1 MHPLVHMKG
10 IGMRFGAATVL
21 ENVDLTLRA
30 GEVHILAGENGAGKS
45 TLIKILSGVYGDYAG
60 TVDAPAASIAVI
72 YQELSLVPSMTVRD
86 NLFLGRFRTHRGF
99 IDDAAQQSEAVRL
112 LEPFGLA
119 NIAGALVEDLPA
131 GVRQIVEIARALG
144 RDASV
149 IVMDEPTSALSATD
163 AERLFEIVVHLKE
176 RGCAILYVT
185 HRMEEVERLAD
196 RITVL
201 RDGRVA
207 GTSLASELPIA
218 KMIEWMVGREVSQQ
232 FPVRVRTPGTE
243 RLRIESPSL
252 FVRAGE
258 ILGIAGLQGSG
269 ASEVLTWIFDGTMRR
284 ILLDGRPAEIRGP
297 RDAIAKGI
305 ALLTADRKT
314 DGLVM
319 PLTLCANMTLASL
332 ERLSPWGWRN
342 LEGERSEAN
351 RLFKSLKVRAASMDM
366 EAGELSG
373 GNQQKVALAKWLMT
387 EPRLLLLNDPT
398 RGIDI
403 GAKQEIY
410 HLMNDWT
417 ARGMAILLVS
427 SDLPE
432 LIALSDRVAVMH
444 RGKLTATYECGE
456 VTAERVI
463 AAAMGGLAA

>member
-1 MHPLVHMKG
+1 MHPLVQMKG

-21 ENVDLTLRA
+21 DNVDLTLYA

-45 TLIKILSGVYGDYAG
+45 TLIKILSGVHSDYTG
-60 TVDAPAASIAVI
+60 SVDAPVGGIAVI
-72 YQELSLVPSMTVRD
+72 YQELSLVPTMTVRD
-86 NLFLGRFRTHRGF
+86 NLFLGRFHTRQGF
-99 IDDAAQQSEAVRL
+99 IDDSAQQRDAVRL

-119 NIAGALVEDLPA
+119 DIAGQLVEELPA
-131 GVRQIVEIARALG
+131 SVRQIVEIARALG
-144 RDASV
+144 REASV
-149 IVMDEPTSALSATD
+149 IVMDEPTSALNATD
-163 AERLFEIVVHLKE
+163 AERLFEIVAHLKE

-207 GTSLASELPIA
+207 GTALASELPIA

-232 FPVRVRTPGTE
+232 FPARVRKPGAE
-243 RLRIESPSL
+243 RLRIESPAL
-252 FVRAGE
+252 YVRAGE

-269 ASEVLTWIFDGTMRR
+269 ASDVLTSIFEGTMRR
-284 ILLDGRPAEIRGP
+284 ITLDGAPLAVRSP

-305 ALLTADRKT
+305 ALLTEDRKT

-319 PLTLCANMTLASL
+319 PLSLCANMTLACL
-332 ERLSPWGWRN
+332 ERLSPGGWRS
-342 LEGERSEAN
+342 LEGERAAAEAQ
-351 RLFKSLKVRAASMDM
+351 FKALNVRAASLDQ

-373 GNQQKVALAKWLMT
+373 GNQQKVALGKWLMT
-387 EPRLLLLNDPT
+387 EPRLLLLNDPA

-410 HLMNDWT
+410 RLMNEWT
-417 ARGMAILLVS
+417 SRGMAILLVS

-432 LIALSDRVAVMH
+432 LIALSDRIAVMH
-444 RGKLTATYECGE
+444 RGRLTANYSSDEA
-456 VTAERVI
+456 TAERVI
-463 AAAMGGLAA
+463 AAAMGREAA